1 MVMIAYG
8 VWVTKKGF
16 AIILLRKRECFA
28 LLCLLGV
35 MWLLV
40 FGLFLMLS
48 CVGLQFVIDFLDG
61 LLTYYFTSPI

>member
-1 MVMIAYG
+1 MIMIAYG
-8 VWVTKKGF
+8 DNKGF
-16 AIILLRKRECFA
+16 SIILLRKRESFA

-40 FGLFLMLS
+40 FGLFLTLT

-61 LLTYYFTSPI
+61 LLTYYFISPI